1 MYEELLRNNRG
12 LIAWAARRYIGAA
25 RRDGAVDV
33 DDLMQAAFLGL
44 IDASR
49 TYDASK
55 GETWSTWALRYIRKE
70 IHALIGWRDGKFTK
84 AHSGALSLDV
94 PVSEDYEG
102 TMLDALEDDTLDP
115 VDAGAILDDDRRI
128 VREAVADL
136 KDDRQREVVERWQ
149 LGGETQAAVAESLG
163 VSSERVRQFW
173 KKAQK
178 TLARDQRLRQLMY
191 LEDCTPYYQRVTL
204 ARFNTTGT
212 SQTERAVL
220 WRIEHQPTPPP
231 IAPRPPRDKRGTF
244 EKNQ

>member
-1 MYEELLRNNRG
+1 MYEQLLLENRG
-12 LIAWAARRYIGAA
+12 LIAWAARRYAGAA

-49 TYDASK
+49 TYDASN
-55 GETWSTWALRYIRKE
+55 GETWSKWALWYIRKE
-70 IHALIGWRDGKFTK
+70 IHALIGWRDGKFIK
-84 AHSGALSLDV
+84 AHTGALSLDV
-94 PVSEDYEG
+94 PVSEEYDE

-115 VDAGAILDDDRRI
+115 VDFEAILNDDRRI

-149 LGGETQAAVAESLG
+149 LGGETQAAVAKSLG

-178 TLARDQRLRQLMY
+178 TLARDRRLRQLAY
-191 LEDCTPYYQRVTL
+191 LEDYTPYYQRVTV
-204 ARFNTTGT
+204 ARFNTTGI

-220 WRIEHQPTPPP
+220 WRLEHEKPTPPP
-231 IAPRPPRDKRGTF
+231 
-244 EKNQ
+244 

>member
-1 MYEELLRNNRG
+1 MYERLLSENKG
-12 LIAWAARRYIGAA
+12 LLSWAARRYAGAA
-25 RRDGAVDV
+25 RRDSAISYE
-33 DDLMQAAFLGL
+33 DLLQAAFLGL
-44 IDASR
+44 VDASR

-55 GETWSTWALRYIRKE
+55 GETWPTWALWYIRKE
-70 IHALIGWRDGKFTK
+70 IHALIGWRDGKFIK
-84 AHSGALSLDV
+84 AHSGAVSLDA
-94 PVSEDYEG
+94 PISEDFDE
-102 TMLDALEDDTLDP
+102 TALDALEDDTLAP

-204 ARFNTTGT
+204 ARFNTTNT
-212 SQTERAVL
+212 SQTERAAL
-220 WRIEHQPTPPP
+220 WRIEHEAYPLHHISEDTDEP
-231 IAPRPPRDKRGTF
+231 K
-244 EKNQ
+244 K